1 MPDSREILIFDCQN
15 QGGLTCPRRTRSS
28 ARIHIIDDEQH
39 LSSGDESDDADLTD
53 GGSTSS
59 GWTDIEGK

>member
-1 MPDSREILIFDCQN
+1 ML
-15 QGGLTCPRRTRSS
+15 RRTRTST
-28 ARIHIIDDEQH
+28 RLHIIDDEQH